1 MAGTP
6 VLGNLSTAEVEGDP
20 TLIPLDFDERF
31 KRLKPDDTQFMT
43 MMSRLPRRVA
53 IREKVNW
60 VEEDLFPRMVT
71 IQTANANVPPAAG
84 SDTLVLAAGHGKIVQ
99 PNDILRNMR
108 TNEAYR
114 VTAVS
119 TDTLTVARTVGS
131 AAGAAVNAS
140 DVLLVVA
147 DAQPQGADFPV
158 PRYLQRVLGF
168 NYTQI
173 VRTPWAFTNT
183 AIAVEWYGG
192 REPAREGVRKAIED
206 KRKWEHLAFF
216 GARSYA
222 AAVPP
227 ENEPQG
233 TCGGLIEFIQS
244 YVLDSNGAVI
254 TPAAFD
260 NFLAQVFQYG
270 STNKVLFASPLVVQN
285 FSAWTRVGMG
295 TQWAP
300 TPENVFGVQVDAFIS
315 GAYGYRV
322 PVVVKKEWGEFPTT
336 GKGYGTY
343 AFLVDMDY
351 VEFRP
356 LRDRSSKLLTDRQP
370 RGKDTYAQEYLQEAT
385 FEISNEKAHGIL
397 KGCIAPT

>member
-1 MAGTP
+1 MPAVP
-6 VLGNLSTAEVEGDP
+6 VLGNVSTEEVESDP
-20 TLIPLDFDERF
+20 TAVPLDFDERF

-71 IQTANANVPPAAG
+71 LNTAAATG
-84 SDTLVLAAGHGKIVQ
+84 ITSLVLNAGHGKIVQ

-108 TNEAYR
+108 TNEAIR

-119 TDTLTVARTVGS
+119 TDTLTVARKVGS
-131 AAGAAVNAS
+131 AAEAAMNVG
-140 DVLLVVA
+140 DVFLVVA

-158 PRYLQRVLGF
+158 PRYMQRVLGF

-192 REPAREGVRKAIED
+192 REPAREGVRKAVED

-216 GARSYA
+216 GARSFA

-233 TCGGLIEFIQS
+233 TAGGLVEFIQTNT
-244 YVLDSNGAVI
+244 LDAAGPL

-260 NFLAQVFQYG
+260 ALLSAAFQYG
-270 STNKVLFASPLVVQN
+270 GTNKVLFAAPLLVQN
-285 FSAWTRVGMG
+285 MSVWNRTGMG
-295 TQWAP
+295 SQWAP
-300 TPENVFGVQVDAFIS
+300 NPDNVHGVKVDAFIS

-322 PVVVKKEWGEFPTT
+322 PVVVKKEWGEFPIAN
-336 GKGYGTY
+336 KGYGTY
-343 AFLVDMDY
+343 GFLVDMDY

-356 LRDRSSKLLTDRQP
+356 LRDRASKLLTDRQP
-370 RGKDTYAQEYLQEAT
+370 KGKDTYAQEYLQEAT
-385 FEISNEKAHGIL
+385 FEISNEKAHALI
-397 KGCIAPT
+397 KGVTAPV

>member
-1 MAGTP
+1 MAATP

-20 TLIPLDFDERF
+20 NLIPLDFDDRF

-71 IQTANANVPPAAG
+71 SQTANANVPPAAG

-108 TNEAYR
+108 TNEAIR

-119 TDTLTVARTVGS
+119 TDTITVARTVGA

-140 DVLLVVA
+140 DVWLVVA

-158 PRYLQRVLGF
+158 PRYLQRVMGF

-233 TCGGLIEFIQS
+233 TAGGMIEFIQS
-244 YVLDSNGAVI
+244 YTLDAAGPLTV
-254 TPAAFD
+254 AAFD
-260 NFLAQVFQYG
+260 NLLASVFQYG
-270 STNKVLFASPLVVQN
+270 STNKVLFAAPLLVQN
-285 FSAWTRVGMG
+285 MSVWNRTGMG
-295 TQWAP
+295 SQWAP
-300 TPENVFGVQVDAFIS
+300 TPDNVHGVKVDAFIS

-322 PVVVKKEWGEFPTT
+322 PVVVKKEWGEFPTAN
-336 GKGYGTY
+336 KGYGTY
-343 AFLVDMDY
+343 GFLVDMDY

-385 FEISNEKAHGIL
+385 FEISNEKAHALI
-397 KGCIAPT
+397 KGVTAPT